1 MQSETK
7 KQSIMRTWSGS
18 AAVAFLALILCF
30 ASTGY
35 GDVILGNWEAAD
47 DNDSFIPGPGDA
59 NAVLIPGSTNGV
71 TLGSGSLKLLP
82 SPTGDYWVLEWEG
95 SPLDLTGASLSFDLS
110 MVVDEFTSGGVWTK
124 VADKIAINSDG
135 PSGWYEW
142 NNLAVATNRDT
153 GEATGLDWG
162 PWSPDDTNKTY
173 TLDVSNYDA
182 TGATYMQIHI
192 SVQDTDL
199 ANSGYFYFD
208 NFRLITPDMIVAK
221 CKVKAGKT
229 QYHGDEDYN
238 DMKDTFEASGTVVLP
253 PDINDVN
260 EVEVAITSL
269 TDDLVIYTE
278 TLSDFN
284 ATTVNAAGKYT
295 HSARAI
301 KGQAGIITYLKLDF
315 VNGTFKINTKNLD
328 LTGLA
333 CPLRLQFTL
342 GSYELKGTANEIIV
356 NGNTKTI
363 PTRLM
368 RLYDDK
374 LVVTR
379 AKAKHSTTPGYD
391 SISVKGDIAVAD
403 INLDANEPN
412 LCNEDVNFVWG
423 DGDAN
428 TQTFTIPAGSFTA
441 SKKGHTYKCRKIIT
455 DANDCNAGIVTAT
468 IDLDK
473 ATYTVSVKN
482 ATGIY
487 ADLAGTAVFGIN
499 FATEEGIF
507 DEEDDYTLP

>member
-7 KQSIMRTWSGS
+7 KQSIMGTWSGS
-18 AAVAFLALILCF
+18 AAVALLALILCF

-47 DNDSFIPGPGDA
+47 DNDGFVPGPGDA

-71 TLGSGSLKLLP
+71 TLGSGSLKFLP
-82 SPTGDYWVLEWEG
+82 SPTGDYWELQWAG
-95 SPLDLTGASLSFDLS
+95 SPLDLTDASIQFDLT
-110 MVVDEFTSGGVWTK
+110 MVVSEWTGSIWTK

-135 PSGWYEW
+135 PSGWKEYD
-142 NNLAVATNRDT
+142 NLAEATNRDT

-162 PWSPDDTNKTY
+162 TWSGDVNKTY

-182 TGATYMQIHI
+182 TGANYMQIHV
-192 SVQDTDL
+192 SVQNLDV
-199 ANSGYFYFD
+199 ANGGYFYFD
-208 NFRLITPDMIVAK
+208 NFRILTPDMAISK
-221 CKVKAGKT
+221 CKVKADKK
-229 QYHGDEDYN
+229 QYLGDGDFN
-238 DMKDTFEASGTVVLP
+238 NMKDSFEASGTVVLP
-253 PDINDVN
+253 PDINDVE
-260 EVEVAITSL
+260 EVEVVITSL
-269 TDDLVIYTE
+269 TDDEVIYTE
-278 TLSDFN
+278 TLDDFN
-284 ATTVNAAGKYT
+284 ATTVNAAGKYS
-295 HSARAI
+295 HSAKVT
-301 KGQAGIITYLKLDF
+301 KGQAGKITSFKLDF
-315 VNGTFKINTKNLD
+315 RKGTFAIKTKNLD

-333 CPLRLQFTL
+333 CPLQLKFTL

-356 NGNTKTI
+356 NGNKKTI

-374 LVVTR
+374 LVVTK

-412 LCNEDVNFVWG
+412 LCNEDVNFTWG
-423 DGDAN
+423 DNDGND
-428 TQTFTIPAGSFTA
+428 QTFTVPAGSFTA
-441 SKKGHTYKCRKIIT
+441 SKKGHTYKCKKIVT
-455 DANDCNAGIVTAT
+455 DANDCNVGIVTAT

-482 ATGIY
+482 AAGIY
-487 ADLAGTAVFGIN
+487 ADLAGTAVLGIN
-499 FATEEGIF
+499 FATEEGTF
-507 DEEDDYTLP
+507 DEEDDYLLP